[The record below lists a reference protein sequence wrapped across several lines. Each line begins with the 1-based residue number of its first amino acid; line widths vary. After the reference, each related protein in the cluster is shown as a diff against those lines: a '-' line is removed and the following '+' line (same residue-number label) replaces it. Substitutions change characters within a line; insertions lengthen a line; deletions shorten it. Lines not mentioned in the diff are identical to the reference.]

1 MGRRRWM
8 KILRF
13 VLMLIVIALITIYI
27 APIKAY

>member
-1 MGRRRWM
+1 MGRQRWM

-27 APIKAY
+27 APITAC

>member
-13 VLMLIVIALITIYI
+13 VLMLIVIALIMIYI
-27 APIKAY
+27 APIKAC

>member
-13 VLMLIVIALITIYI
+13 VLMLIVIALIMIYI